1 VKLSGLVALMEC
13 DPIPWLQSDRPSTA
27 STADAADLDVP
38 SIAKEEPDSPVAID
52 LVDPPGGGKRKDL
65 GIEIAILP
73 KGSKPAIKERFFKKT
88 VDPPEAKAGCLKQHT
103 FHIEIVIQIRIRGYK
118 HQSKDQ

>member
-1 VKLSGLVALMEC
+1 MKLSGLVALMEC

-65 GIEIAILP
+65 GIEIAI
-73 KGSKPAIKERFFKKT
+73 
-88 VDPPEAKAGCLKQHT
+88 
-103 FHIEIVIQIRIRGYK
+103 
-118 HQSKDQ
+118 